1 MKYLKYTSTELTQN
15 GLIDPSGRFFPC
27 EFTGHNDLWD
37 NLRENGLPEQSLDTD
52 KRWIKVS
59 TGIFA
64 DMTVFVMLGPLVTG
78 RQKRVVEKIVEKF
91 GLLKKKRSFVIVG
104 YRDVLHRDENDKLKW
119 DRAKE

>member
-1 MKYLKYTSTELTQN
+1 MKYFKYSSTELTQN

-37 NLRENGLPEQSLDTD
+37 NLRANGLPEQELATD

-59 TGIFA
+59 TGIFK

-78 RQKRVVEKIVEKF
+78 KQKIVVEKIVEKF
-91 GLLKKKRSFVIVG
+91 GLLKKNRSYAIVG
-104 YRDVLHRDENDKLKW
+104 YRDVLHRDDDGKLKW
-119 DRAKE
+119 DRTKE